1 MNDLKFTTAGDYFN
15 DTNST
20 IQELAQQAHEYS
32 CAEYTKR
39 LETETADKIFF
50 NEIFNQKFAELV
62 VRECIDTISDCSIEY
77 CTRPLIVS
85 EIKKH
90 FGVEE

>member
-1 MNDLKFTTAGDYFN
+1 MNDLKFTTAGDYLN
-15 DTNST
+15 DTNSR

-39 LETETADKIFF
+39 LETETADQIFF
-50 NEIFNQKFAELV
+50 NKIFNQKFAELI
-62 VRECIDTISDCSIEY
+62 VRECAGIASNPAPGCHSSFGKIILE
-77 CTRPLIVS
+77 
-85 EIKKH
+85 H

>member
-1 MNDLKFTTAGDYFN
+1 MNERIK
-15 DTNST
+15 
-20 IQELAQQAHEYS
+20 QLAEQAHEYS

-50 NEIFNQKFAELV
+50 NKIFNQKFAELI
-62 VRECIDTISDCSIEY
+62 VRECATIMDKDVDHPYNSRGSILKY
-77 CTRPLIVS
+77 
-85 EIKKH
+85 H